1 MRKAAAEPIVKPRQ
15 TLRDVFRRDAFSR
28 SKRKGLTGKKTFERK
43 VDAMIAQIEKH
54 SAQNP
59 LRIGRQRGPIK
70 TEQQAL
76 AIRDII
82 QAALFRRKLLR
93 KPRAAA
99 MLAERMKSTKYAAYF
114 ARIAKEAAKRAE
126 RKKMKKIIAA
136 KKPRGPEQEK
146 QTKIIAAIA
155 ARRRGIMEAGRQW
168 AAKGKKQY

>member
-1 MRKAAAEPIVKPRQ
+1 MRKAPTGPIVEPRL

-93 KPRAAA
+93 NPKAAA
-99 MLAERMKSTKYAAYF
+99 WLAQKMQGTKYAKYF
-114 ARIAKEAAKRAE
+114 AKIAKEAAKRAE
-126 RKKMKKIIAA
+126 RKKLKKILAT
-136 KKPRGPEQEK
+136 KKARGSEEEK
-146 QTKIIAAIA
+146 QTEIIRKIAE
-155 ARRRGIMEAGRQW
+155 RRRGIQMADRQW
-168 AAKGKKQY
+168 AARRKKPH